1 MCCQASIALRI
12 KGWVAESFEG
22 EISRWLAARAAS
34 PPSSFWGL
42 PERRHPRPPLDL
54 PSSAAGRRWPEAAGV
69 LRGYYQ
75 GRGPRLVVT
84 WSSRGQPSLGPPCAE
99 LQALPGGQSPLPGG
113 LLLLQLSEQICRVLH
128 DGGTKC
134 ALVVLDLFSDF
145 INEFIHCLEMDSY
158 GTKRFV
164 DNFPG
169 EAFNPNFADAV
180 HGRCI

>member
-1 MCCQASIALRI
+1 MRGRYRGGWRQGPLRHRLAS
-12 KGWVAESFEG
+12 GG
-22 EISRWLAARAAS
+22 YPNGGTHDHRWNC
-34 PPSSFWGL
+34 
-42 PERRHPRPPLDL
+42 HPRL
-54 PSSAAGRRWPEAAGV
+54 PGDGGRRLLGCSVDTTKDEDHV
-69 LRGYYQ
+69 S
-75 GRGPRLVVT
+75 

-180 HGRCI
+180 HGRCIIDNAP